1 MAVMVMAMA
10 RSKVPRQLSA
20 TTGSRG
26 SPHPTWF
33 LPLTAAL
40 PAFFVCPVWAAK
52 WDIVPTFTAQ
62 ESYTDNVSLTADG
75 SARGEFVTQLRPAV
89 SVQGSGPRLRVNA
102 SYSADLLLRSERE
115 TREFRNQFLG
125 DAQAELLQQLLFVD
139 ARGSVSQQNIS
150 LLGPQSDS
158 NINTSGNRANVKSF
172 LVSPYLRHAFG
183 ADAQGEA
190 RFTYSTVRTDSPQS
204 LSNSDSTSV
213 NVRLSSGPSFKVY
226 SWGIAYSRESIDYA
240 ATQQRQ
246 VQQDVT
252 TQTITATG
260 RRLITPQFALTSS
273 LGYEKSDYLTL
284 GAPPQGAFWNTG
296 FEWTPT
302 DRTRLAASIG
312 RRYFGDNN
320 SFEFSHRTRL
330 TVWSAGYSESIT
342 NTRSQFLLPS
352 TVGTATYLDSLFLS
366 QFPDPVARQQAVQNF
381 ILLNGL
387 PQNLTVPLNF
397 FANQT
402 FLEKR
407 WHASVAWQG
416 VRNTLLGNVFKSTR
430 TAQEVSTGVPGAGD
444 FGSTNNVVQTGAGV
458 NWNWRI
464 SPYTASNFGVG
475 YTRSEF
481 TDAARDDS
489 RKYLNLTVTH
499 QFSPKVSGALSY
511 RRLENE
517 SNQSTSEYAENVV
530 SASVNMR
537 F

>member
-1 MAVMVMAMA
+1 MAMA
-10 RSKVPRQLSA
+10 RSRIPRQLSVSS
-20 TTGSRG
+20 GSRG

-52 WDIVPTFTAQ
+52 WDIVPTFSAQ
-62 ESYTDNVSLTADG
+62 ESYTDNVSLSADG
-75 SARGEFVTQLRPAV
+75 SQRGEWVTQLRPAV
-89 SVQGSGPRLRVNA
+89 SIQGTGPRLRLNA
-102 SYSADLLLRSERE
+102 TYSADLLVRSERE

-139 ARGSVSQQNIS
+139 VRGSVSQQNIS
-150 LLGPQSDS
+150 LLGPQAES
-158 NINTSGNRANVKSF
+158 NINTSSNRTNVRSF
-172 LVSPYLRHAFG
+172 LVSPYLRHTFG
-183 ADAQGEA
+183 TSAQGEA
-190 RFTYSTVRTDSPQS
+190 RFTYSTVRTGSEES
-204 LSNSDSTSV
+204 LSNSDA
-213 NVRLSSGPSFKVY
+213 NRINLSLFSGPSFKLY
-226 SWGIAYSRESIDYA
+226 SWNISYSRETIDYA

-252 TQTITATG
+252 TENIAATG
-260 RRLITPQFALTSS
+260 RRLITPQFSLTSTV
-273 LGYEKSDYLTL
+273 GYEKSNYLTL
-284 GAPPQGAFWNTG
+284 GAPPEGAFWNTG

-302 DRTRLAASIG
+302 DRTRLAAAIG

-320 SFEFSHRTRL
+320 FLEFHHRTRL
-330 TVWSAGYSESIT
+330 TVWNVSYSEAIT

-352 TVGTATYLDSLFLS
+352 TVGTATYLDALFLT
-366 QFPDPVARQQAVQNF
+366 QFPDPLLRQQAVQNF

-402 FLEKR
+402 FLDKR
-407 WHASVAWQG
+407 WHASVALQG

-430 TAQEVSTGVPGAGD
+430 TAQEASLGVPGAGD
-444 FGSTNNVVQTGAGV
+444 FGASNNVVQSGGGL
-458 NWNWRI
+458 NWNWRL
-464 SPYTASNFGVG
+464 SPYTASNFGIG

-481 TDAARDDS
+481 TETGRDDN

-499 QFSPKVSGALSY
+499 QFSPKLSGAVSY

-517 SNQSTSEYAENVV
+517 SNQTTSEYAENVV